1 VQCFETN
8 RDFLKEVLAQLKI
21 KVQKTDWKSLPFV
34 LEENEQEDFKELRN
48 VLANIFAAANTMK
61 EELKNK

>member
-21 KVQKTDWKSLPFV
+21 KVQKTDWKSIPFV

-48 VLANIFAAANTMK
+48 VTANIFAAANTMK

>member
-1 VQCFETN
+1 MQCFETN